1 MDPTIGPGNL
11 LRCRMKTTD
20 RAYISCNPCV
30 HAQGNNAGVPYAG
43 PMSLLT
49 SNFDFGPYSGSP
61 GLPHFP
67 ILDATLFGQN
77 QNSYIEGLGN
87 TNTFALESRQLCT
100 RGFQVNDLWNAC
112 PAQTTPTTLFSGHLA
127 ARFTL
132 TFT

>member
-20 RAYISCNPCV
+20 WAYISSNPCV
-30 HAQGNNAGVPYAG
+30 HAPGHNAGVPYAG

-87 TNTFALESRQLCT
+87 TNTFALESRQLRT
-100 RGFQVNDLWNAC
+100 RGFQLNDLWNAC
-112 PAQTTPTTLFSGHLA
+112 PAQTTPTTLFSGDLA
-127 ARFTL
+127 ARFTF